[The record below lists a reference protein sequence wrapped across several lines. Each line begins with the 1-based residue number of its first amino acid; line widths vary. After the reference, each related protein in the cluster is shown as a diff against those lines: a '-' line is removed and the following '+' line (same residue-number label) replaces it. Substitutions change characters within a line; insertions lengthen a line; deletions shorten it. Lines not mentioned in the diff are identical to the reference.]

1 MKTCPRCRSEY
12 LDDALFCA
20 ECGASLVAT
29 PTASATPAAT
39 LSDAVPSSAPL
50 AASLAETTAL
60 PATPSALLSEAPF
73 ISAEQP
79 AAAPSQAIYGNP
91 PELPILI
98 ENNTPFTK
106 QTLKDF
112 YKNLKILSFL
122 SFIFAAI
129 SLSIYFFGPPFLR
142 MTVILGMASIFVVCG
157 ILFIFFCNAY
167 VKRNTLITDSTY
179 VVYQCDERYIHC
191 YNFDGAKK
199 ESETHIEYEK
209 ISQACQNKKY
219 IMIHIGAG
227 VRIIRLINRATFTIG
242 TEEEFKDLLR
252 AKCGPKIARF
262 PKK

>member
-142 MTVILGMASIFVVCG
+142 MTVILMS
-157 ILFIFFCNAY
+157 
-167 VKRNTLITDSTY
+167 
-179 VVYQCDERYIHC
+179 
-191 YNFDGAKK
+191 
-199 ESETHIEYEK
+199 
-209 ISQACQNKKY
+209 
-219 IMIHIGAG
+219 
-227 VRIIRLINRATFTIG
+227 
-242 TEEEFKDLLR
+242 LLR
-252 AKCGPKIARF
+252 REAILRQNMRLEA
-262 PKK
+262 

>member
-12 LDDALFCA
+12 PDDALFCA
-20 ECGASLVAT
+20 ECGASLAET

-39 LSDAVPSSAPL
+39 LSEAAPSSAPL
-50 AASLAETTAL
+50 DETPAPAE
-60 PATPSALLSEAPF
+60 TPSALLSEPPF
-73 ISAEQP
+73 LPVEQP
-79 AAAPSQAIYGNP
+79 ASAAPSQAIYGNP
-91 PELPILI
+91 PALPILI

-129 SLSIYFFGPPFLR
+129 SFSVYYFGPPFLR
-142 MTVILGMASIFVVCG
+142 TTVILGMASIFVVCG
-157 ILFIFFCNAY
+157 ILFVFLWNAY

>member
-12 LDDALFCA
+12 PDDALFCA
-20 ECGASLVAT
+20 ECGAPLVAT
-29 PTASATPAAT
+29 PTTSATPAAT
-39 LSDAVPSSAPL
+39 LSEAAPSSAPL
-50 AASLAETTAL
+50 DE
-60 PATPSALLSEAPF
+60 TPSVLLSEAPF

-91 PELPILI
+91 PALPILI

-129 SLSIYFFGPPFLR
+129 SFSIYYFGPPFLR
-142 MTVILGMASIFVVCG
+142 TTVILGMASIFVVCG
-157 ILFIFFCNAY
+157 ILFVFLWSAY

-179 VVYQCDERYIHC
+179 VVYQCDERCIHC

>member
-12 LDDALFCA
+12 PDDALFCA
-20 ECGASLVAT
+20 ECGASLAET

-39 LSDAVPSSAPL
+39 LSEAAPSSAPL
-50 AASLAETTAL
+50 DETPVPAET
-60 PATPSALLSEAPF
+60 PSVLLSEAPF

-91 PELPILI
+91 PALPILI

-129 SLSIYFFGPPFLR
+129 SFSIYYFGPPFLR
-142 MTVILGMASIFVVCG
+142 TTVILGMASIFVVCG
-157 ILFIFFCNAY
+157 ILFVFLWNAY

-179 VVYQCDERYIHC
+179 VVYQCDERCIHC

-227 VRIIRLINRATFTIG
+227 VRIIRLINRTTFTIG

>member
-1 MKTCPRCRSEY
+1 M
-12 LDDALFCA
+12 AFI
-20 ECGASLVAT
+20 LV
-29 PTASATPAAT
+29 
-39 LSDAVPSSAPL
+39 
-50 AASLAETTAL
+50 
-60 PATPSALLSEAPF
+60 F
-73 ISAEQP
+73 
-79 AAAPSQAIYGNP
+79 
-91 PELPILI
+91 
-98 ENNTPFTK
+98 
-106 QTLKDF
+106 
-112 YKNLKILSFL
+112 
-122 SFIFAAI
+122 
-129 SLSIYFFGPPFLR
+129 
-142 MTVILGMASIFVVCG
+142 CG
-157 ILFIFFCNAY
+157 ILFVFLWNAY

-227 VRIIRLINRATFTIG
+227 VRIIRFINRTTFTIG